1 MARNTSMGKPNQQ
14 RLRLKLPDGSEFE
27 AEGTAEFVQ
36 SERQQFQAS
45 INPPPTN
52 NIRAQSKS
60 PEENPYALNIHW
72 ETIIEQKDGGIHLRA
87 KLSGDRSH
95 KDACMVLLSASQSLL
110 RQPRP
115 TATQLAK
122 WLRISG
128 YPVQRMDRTLQE
140 GIAQREI
147 LSSGS
152 RRARRYELTGPGKI
166 KALLLAQQLAST
178 VTGQKPKPL

>member
-1 MARNTSMGKPNQQ
+1 MNELNRQ

-45 INPPPTN
+45 TTLPPTGA
-52 NIRAQSKS
+52 IQSQNGNPK
-60 PEENPYALNIHW
+60 ENPYTVNIHW
-72 ETIIEQKDGGIHLRA
+72 DTIIEQKDSGIHLRA
-87 KLSGDRSH
+87 KLSGDKSH

-110 RQPRP
+110 HQPRP

-128 YPVQRMDRTLQE
+128 YPVQRLDRALQK
-140 GIAQREI
+140 GIAQGEI

-166 KALLLAQQLAST
+166 KALLLAQQLSST
-178 VTGQKPKPL
+178 VTGQKPSLA